1 MGLAFEEDGQS
12 KAIAAE
18 WEIDPGLLDEADW
31 ELESID
37 SNDGFTV
44 GYFVRFSEDTDREL
58 LDQLGVSPG
67 EFHRE
72 LSMNAFDQPDDEEEY
87 ERYRQRVAERGS
99 GNAVGAAFAG
109 TAFAGAAFATGDS
122 AAAPQDDNDADDG
135 IYSIDEPLPDVSNFI
150 DHDFEFAEPAE
161 RPADSRRAYYIDEER
176 FTPSQFRRLS
186 RRRKVEAM
194 VQWFHENY
202 EDPAVRMPYESAEGG
217 YQWIWGGPYDA
228 REQIGAQFSDVSD
241 EAAIEEAADEITSDG
256 LFDWAPKA
264 RREDYR
270 QDEDWN
276 EPGDDEDLNQP
287 AVSEDYTRTPHRR
300 TDPTPEGEAFLTDE
314 AGRFITDEQG
324 RILVVT
330 TPNTR
335 PSASNFSDFTFG
347 ASNFSAPNAGEAS
360 RDFHQELL
368 ARVESLEAS
377 VQTYRDNLPSRGHN
391 HPPELVE
398 PDPIS
403 PAELRIVVQVTVELR
418 TEAQQSQPDPV
429 KLETQASKLKAVAG
443 SILAWMGRKIDTA
456 VDSAIKWAVPALGA
470 AWVLAGPEKVY
481 ANLMAVVE
489 TVSAW
494 AQHLS
499 AGL

>member
-1 MGLAFEEDGQS
+1 MALAFGEDGQS

-18 WEIDPGLLDEADW
+18 WEVNPDLLYETEW

-37 SNDGFTV
+37 SNEGFTV
-44 GYFVRFSEDTDREL
+44 GYFVRFSEDTEREVL
-58 LDQLGVSPG
+58 NQLGVRPG

-87 ERYRQRVAERGS
+87 ERYRARASERGS
-99 GNAVGAAFAG
+99 GIGAGATFAG
-109 TAFAGAAFATGDS
+109 TAFVGDAFATADS
-122 AAAPQDDNDADDG
+122 ASARQADDEADDG
-135 IYSIDEPLPDVSNFI
+135 IYSIDEPLPEISKFI
-150 DHDFEFAEPAE
+150 DDDFEFAEPAD
-161 RPADSRRAYYIDEER
+161 RPVDGRRAYFIDDER

-228 REQIGAQFSDVSD
+228 REQIGDQFSDVSD
-241 EAAIEEAADEITSDG
+241 ETSIEEAAAEITSDG

-270 QDEDWN
+270 QDEDLN
-276 EPGDDEDLNQP
+276 LPGDDEDWNQP
-287 AVSEDYTRTPHRR
+287 GASEDYTKTANRR
-300 TDPTPEGEAFLTDE
+300 TDSSPEGEAYLTDE

-324 RILVVT
+324 RRLVVGE
-330 TPNTR
+330 PILR
-335 PSASNFSDFTFG
+335 PAASNFSSFRFG
-347 ASNFSAPNAGEAS
+347 ASNFSGPSPSEAS

-377 VQTYRDNLPSRGHN
+377 LQTYRDNLPPRGHN

-403 PAELRIVVQVTVELR
+403 PAEIRMVVHVTVEIR
-418 TEAQQSQPDPV
+418 TEAEQARPDPV
-429 KLETQASKLKAVAG
+429 KLEAHASKLKAVAG
-443 SILAWMGRKIDTA
+443 SILAWLGRKIDTA
-456 VDSAIKWAVPALGA
+456 VDNAIKWAIPTIGA

-481 ANLMAVVE
+481 ANLLAVAE
-489 TVSAW
+489 TVTAW

-499 AGL
+499 AGM

>member
-1 MGLAFEEDGQS
+1 MELAFEEDGQS

-18 WEIDPGLLDEADW
+18 WGIDPGLLDEADW

-44 GYFVRFSEDTDREL
+44 GYFVRFSEDTNREL
-58 LDQLGVSPG
+58 LDQLGVSTG

-87 ERYRQRVAERGS
+87 ESYRQRVGERGS
-99 GNAVGAAFAG
+99 GGIAGAAFAG
-109 TAFAGAAFATGDS
+109 TAFAGDAFATADNGS
-122 AAAPQDDNDADDG
+122 PPQDDDDADDG
-135 IYSIDEPLPDVSNFI
+135 IYSINEPLPDISTLI
-150 DHDFEFAEPAE
+150 DDDFEFAEPAE
-161 RPADSRRAYYIDEER
+161 RPADNRRAYYIDEER

-228 REQIGAQFSDVSD
+228 REQIGDQFSDVSD
-241 EAAIEEAADEITSDG
+241 EAAIEEAAAEITSDG

-270 QDEDWN
+270 QDDDWN

-287 AVSEDYTRTPHRR
+287 VASENYTRTARRR

-314 AGRFITDEQG
+314 AGRFLTDEQG
-324 RILVVT
+324 RRIVVAVA
-330 TPNTR
+330 NTGL
-335 PSASNFSDFTFG
+335 SASNFSDFTFG
-347 ASNFSAPNAGEAS
+347 TSNFNGPNAGGAS

-368 ARVESLEAS
+368 AKVESLEAS
-377 VQTYRDNLPSRGHN
+377 IQTYRDNLPPRSHN

-403 PAELRIVVQVTVELR
+403 PAELRVVVQVTVEIR
-418 TEAQQSQPDPV
+418 TEAEQNQPDPV
-429 KLETQASKLKAVAG
+429 KLETHASKLKAVAG
-443 SILAWMGRKIDTA
+443 SILAWIGRKLDTA
-456 VDSAIKWAVPALGA
+456 VDSAIKWAIPAIGA
-470 AWVLAGPEKVY
+470 AWALAGPEKVY
-481 ANLMAVVE
+481 ANLMAVADVL
-489 TVSAW
+489 SAW
-494 AQHLS
+494 ATHLTPF
-499 AGL
+499 

>member
-1 MGLAFEEDGQS
+1 MALDDDNAVA
-12 KAIAAE
+12 AIAAE
-18 WEIDPGLLDEADW
+18 WEINPELLEEAEW
-31 ELESID
+31 EVESID

-44 GYFVRFSEDTDREL
+44 GFFVRFSEDTDREL
-58 LDQLGVSPG
+58 LDQLGIRPG

-72 LSMNAFDQPDDEEEY
+72 LSINAFDQPDDEEEY
-87 ERYRQRVAERGS
+87 ERYRARASERGRGIS
-99 GNAVGAAFAG
+99 TGAAFAG
-109 TAFAGAAFATGDS
+109 NAFVGHAFATADS
-122 AAAPQDDNDADDG
+122 SSLRREAGEADDG
-135 IYSIDEPLPDVSNFI
+135 IYSINERFPDISKATDINFDI
-150 DHDFEFAEPAE
+150 VEPAE
-161 RPADSRRAYYIDEER
+161 RADDGRRAYFIDDER

-194 VQWFHENY
+194 VQWFYENY

-228 REQIGAQFSDVSD
+228 LEQIGDQFSDVSD
-241 EAAIEEAADEITSDG
+241 EAAIEEAAAEITSDG

-276 EPGDDEDLNQP
+276 EPGDNEDLNQP
-287 AVSEDYTRTPHRR
+287 VASEDYTRTARRR
-300 TDPTPEGEAFLTDE
+300 TDPPPEGEAFLTDE

-324 RILVVT
+324 RRLVVAI
-330 TPNTR
+330 PNPR
-335 PSASNFSDFTFG
+335 PSASNFSDFKFG
-347 ASNFSAPNAGEAS
+347 TSNFSTPNAGDAS

-368 ARVESLEAS
+368 AKVESLEAS
-377 VQTYRDNLPSRGHN
+377 IQTYRENLPPRSHN

-403 PAELRIVVQVTVELR
+403 PAELRIVMQVTVEIR
-418 TEAQQSQPDPV
+418 TEAEQSQPDPA
-429 KLETQASKLKAVAG
+429 KLETQASTLKAVAG
-443 SILAWMGRKIDTA
+443 SILAWIGRKVDTA
-456 VDSAIKWAVPALGA
+456 VDSAIKCAIPAIGA

-481 ANLMAVVE
+481 ANLMALAE